1 MISVVS
7 VGSLKTSGSST
18 MALTLASVAAA
29 ADIPV
34 LLIDAARDGDIADW
48 ATRNAVPTKLW
59 VERARDEAT
68 IEKLVRAGRRRG
80 DLVVID
86 AGDEAATIR
95 AGARLADRA
104 VIPVRFSPASAFYA
118 VETDR
123 LLNEDA
129 GRGRRARDWCFVA
142 SAVAT
147 IPSRIARG
155 VEAIIEASQ
164 TPRLP
169 IGLVQ
174 RAAYEAPFLFGG
186 TIFTLE
192 DAAAPGLDR
201 ARAEAASLAY
211 EIGILGRRSESVA
224 PVAAPRE
231 TLPKAA

>member
-18 MALTLASVAAA
+18 LALTLASVAAA

-34 LLIDAARDGDIADW
+34 LLIDSARDGDIMDW
-48 ATRNAVPTKLW
+48 SKRNAIPAKLW
-59 VERARDEAT
+59 VERAQDEVT
-68 IEKLVRAGRRRG
+68 IEKLVRAARKRG
-80 DLVVID
+80 DLVIID

-95 AGARLADRA
+95 SAAKLSDRA
-104 VIPVRFSPASAFYA
+104 LIPVRFSPVSAHYA

-123 LLNEDA
+123 MLTEDA
-129 GRGRRARDWCFVA
+129 GRGRRSRDWCFVA

-186 TIFTLE
+186 TIFTLS
-192 DAAAPGLDR
+192 DDAAPGLDR
-201 ARAEAASLAY
+201 ARAEAASVAY
-211 EIGILGRRSESVA
+211 EIGILGARDQKK
-224 PVAAPRE
+224 AAPEQRE
-231 TLPKAA
+231 KLRKAA

>member
-18 MALTLASVAAA
+18 VALTLASVAAA
-29 ADIPV
+29 AEIPV
-34 LLIDAARDGDIADW
+34 LLIDAARDGDLADW
-48 ATRNAVPTKLW
+48 AARGGVPSKIW
-59 VERARDEAT
+59 VERSRDAVAMDR
-68 IEKLVRAGRRRG
+68 LVRAACKRG

-86 AGDEAATIR
+86 AGDEAAMIR
-95 AGARLADRA
+95 QAARLSDRA
-104 VIPVRFSPASAFYA
+104 LIPVRFSPLSAHAA

-123 LLNEDA
+123 MLAEEA
-129 GRGRRARDWCFVA
+129 GRGRRPRDRCFVA

-147 IPSRIARG
+147 IPSRIARSL
-155 VEAIIEASQ
+155 ETIIAESA
-164 TPRLP
+164 TARLP

-192 DAAAPGLDR
+192 EEIAPGLDR

-211 EIGILGRRSESVA
+211 EIGILGTRQEK
-224 PVAAPRE
+224 AAPARRE
-231 TLPKAA
+231 MVRKAA

>member
-7 VGSLKTSGSST
+7 VGSLKTAGSST
-18 MALTLASVAAA
+18 VALTLASVAAA

-34 LLIDAARDGDIADW
+34 LVIDAARDGDLAAW
-48 ATRNAVPTKLW
+48 AKLAGLPTKIT
-59 VERARDEAT
+59 VERGRDEAT
-68 IEKLVRAGRRRG
+68 IEKLVRAARKRG

-95 AGARLADRA
+95 LGAKLSDRA
-104 VIPVRFSPASAFYA
+104 VIPVRFSPVSASYA

-123 LLNEDA
+123 LLGKDA
-129 GRGRRARDWCFVA
+129 GRGRRSRDRCFVA

-147 IPSRIARG
+147 IPSRIARS
-155 VEAIIEASQ
+155 VEAIIEACD

-174 RAAYEAPFLFGG
+174 RAAYEAPFLSGG
-186 TIFTLE
+186 TIFTLDE
-192 DAAAPGLDR
+192 EQAPGLDR

-211 EIGILGRRSESVA
+211 EIGILGTREGRTRPARTAERVLE
-224 PVAAPRE
+224 AA
-231 TLPKAA
+231 